1 MFSAVKRE
9 AIRTHIKQTQFR
21 TMNQMP
27 KNRLLRT
34 KHTEQSVLKKGNCDP
49 MVQMLETV
57 DAMLY
62 VRKINKTNIL
72 NASHVL
78 GVFSKNV

>member
-27 KNRLLRT
+27 KNRLSRT
-34 KHTEQSVLKKGNCDP
+34 KHTEQSVLKKANCDP

-57 DAMLY
+57 DAMFY